1 MADSPSRS
9 EVASG
14 SEPAPASHHHPSL
27 LGSLAW
33 KRSHILEALEGLDEA
48 ALNRVHV
55 ASGWTPLDL
64 VRHLTIDV
72 ERYWFRA
79 VMAGEP
85 EAVAFAA
92 GDNSGWRLGTPRT
105 YADVVAAYRAE
116 TAHSDRILSAL
127 EPHAAPRWPE
137 GAGGH
142 TDLTSVI
149 THVLVDTATHAG
161 HLDILREGI
170 DGKQF
175 LVVHP

>member
-9 EVASG
+9 GVTSG
-14 SEPAPASHHHPSL
+14 SEPAPASPHHPSL

-105 YADVVAAYRAE
+105 YAEVVAAYRSE
-116 TAHSDRILSAL
+116 TAHSDRILAAL